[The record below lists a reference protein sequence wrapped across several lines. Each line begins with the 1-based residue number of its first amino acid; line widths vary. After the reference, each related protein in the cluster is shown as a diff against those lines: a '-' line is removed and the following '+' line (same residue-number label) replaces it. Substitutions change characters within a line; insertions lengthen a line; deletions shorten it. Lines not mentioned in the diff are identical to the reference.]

1 MSAILSGLKGVVCQ
15 MDDVLVFGKDQTKYD
30 ARLSEVL
37 KRIESAGATLNPE
50 KCEFV
55 KETLKFLGHVINEK
69 GISADPDKTA
79 AIQQMPP
86 PKDISELQRFL
97 GMVNQMGKFSPKL
110 ADLTQQLSELLSKKN
125 MWIWEENQ
133 NKVLEQVK

>member
-1 MSAILSGLKGVVCQ
+1 MLLSTFRSACQLSSVGSREL
-15 MDDVLVFGKDQTKYD
+15 DDVLVFGKDQTKYD

-69 GISADPDKTA
+69 
-79 AIQQMPP
+79 
-86 PKDISELQRFL
+86 
-97 GMVNQMGKFSPKL
+97 
-110 ADLTQQLSELLSKKN
+110 
-125 MWIWEENQ
+125 
-133 NKVLEQVK
+133 